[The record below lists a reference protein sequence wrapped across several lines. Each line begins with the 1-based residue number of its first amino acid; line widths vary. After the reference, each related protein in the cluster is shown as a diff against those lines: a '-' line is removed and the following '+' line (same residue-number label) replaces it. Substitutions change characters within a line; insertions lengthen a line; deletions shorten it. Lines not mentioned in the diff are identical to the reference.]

1 MPGASPLPGLTGEGV
16 VGVEEVNLLAAVP
29 VDVTGGHADGV
40 ALPVPQRVVRG
51 AALVLRH
58 VHQPAPRLVVLEHQV
73 RAVVPVGASRRWVPR
88 GRGREE
94 SPCPVPVSPGTAH
107 SPRWAGQG
115 AAWFVVAEG
124 PRLPSAPRC
133 GSACPQGG
141 LSLGP
146 LQHISGIPCLPSRM
160 GHRSLPAAFGRA
172 GQAARRAN
180 PLGTLR
186 PAGSPL
192 LPPCTP
198 VNKLHNGH
206 CCLQNHRWLPAVACA
221 PPGSPSCPGLVLPWA
236 DTPSPCRDEPP
247 SQGQQAPE
255 PTQQLMAMWLSCASE
270 GQPGSHSPVWAHG

>member
-1 MPGASPLPGLTGEGV
+1 MGMARSCVVCVGRGTRAALSTGRAQPGPLP
-16 VGVEEVNLLAAVP
+16 A
-29 VDVTGGHADGV
+29 HI
-40 ALPVPQRVVRG
+40 
-51 AALVLRH
+51 RH
-58 VHQPAPRLVVLEHQV
+58 
-73 RAVVPVGASRRWVPR
+73 
-88 GRGREE
+88 
-94 SPCPVPVSPGTAH
+94 PVSAQPGH
-107 SPRWAGQG
+107 PAGWG
-115 AAWFVVAEG
+115 TG
-124 PRLPSAPRC
+124 
-133 GSACPQGG
+133 
-141 LSLGP
+141 
-146 LQHISGIPCLPSRM
+146 PCLQP
-160 GHRSLPAAFGRA
+160 LA

-221 PPGSPSCPGLVLPWA
+221 PPGSPSYPGLVLPWA

-255 PTQQLMAMWLSCASE
+255 PTQQHMAMWLSCASE